1 MDTAFIDGIKLE
13 YKVSGTDE
21 PMVFI
26 HGALI
31 ADSFRPLLTEPVL
44 SHRCRLITYHRRGY
58 MGSSHTT
65 VPISLARQVADC
77 RALLYHLGV
86 KRAHIVGHSLGGY
99 IALQ

>member
-13 YKVSGTDE
+13 YEVSGTGE
-21 PMVFI
+21 PVVFI

-44 SHRCRLITYHRRGY
+44 SHRYRLITYHSRGY
-58 MGSSHTT
+58 MGSNHTR
-65 VPISLARQVADC
+65 VPVSLARQAADC
-77 RALLYHLGV
+77 RALLHRLGV
-86 KRAHIVGHSLGGY
+86 KRAQIVGYSLGGC